1 MQNRTRLLIVVV
13 SWVASDAALLPS
25 SCAPRQGATFRCL
38 PASQVRTRC
47 AVDMAAKPNRGG
59 KRSGTRG
66 FGGTPDEVAKL
77 RNQVAELTSQLADAL
92 EVISDLRAAA
102 SLGSQPA
109 LDAAATR
116 SVAAPAKRI
125 RALRRVSSVPL
136 VFINDDFVDDEMCAA
151 LLSAD
156 SRDAQCAFAT
166 LVAGELFQ
174 GQWGANDGL
183 RFNNARSS
191 DANNDASA
199 TASYPD
205 GLHVDTNNE
214 ALRRSVTA
222 ILYLNDVDPEC
233 GGATIFPLADAPA
246 DGPAVVAAT
255 SLLAARVTHTRGAV
269 TAGGVVPAARVADA
283 ALLEQRVGE
292 RVLRVQPQAGRLC
305 IFFSRGSD
313 GAIDPQSWH
322 GGERLR
328 DAPHA
333 DDGGG
338 GGGGEGGATE
348 KHILTLFKEVHYGA
362 DGPAWDAAS
371 STDSFEAHLAPQV
384 AQQRSYLEE
393 LAQAHTK
400 YL

>member
-1 MQNRTRLLIVVV
+1 
-13 SWVASDAALLPS
+13 
-25 SCAPRQGATFRCL
+25 
-38 PASQVRTRC
+38 
-47 AVDMAAKPNRGG
+47 MAAKPNRGG
-59 KRSGTRG
+59 RRSSTRG

-92 EVISDLRAAA
+92 DIISDLRAA
-102 SLGSQPA
+102 SLESQPA

-156 SRDAQCAFAT
+156 SRDAQYAFAT

-174 GQWGANDGL
+174 GQWGAKDGL
-183 RFNNARSS
+183 RFNDARSS

-214 ALRRSVTA
+214 ALHRSVTA

-233 GGATIFPLADAPA
+233 GGATMFPLADAPA

-333 DDGGG
+333 GGGG